1 MGGNMSERSDE
12 AAAKAIADALN
23 YMGNNPEVIADVLA
37 NRTHRTLQQSFMRVV
52 VAFIEAEAKNV
63 DEYKHDLRNE
73 ATVKLC
79 EHIAKSS
86 FTDDEG
92 FRMKHLPFI

>member
-1 MGGNMSERSDE
+1 MSKSDE
-12 AAAKAIADALN
+12 AAANAISDAIN
-23 YMGNNPEVIADVLA
+23 YMGNNPEAIADILA

-63 DEYKHDLRNE
+63 DENRHDLRNE

-79 EHIAKSS
+79 DHIVRSS
-86 FTDDEG
+86 FTGEG
-92 FRMKHLPFI
+92 FRMKNLPFI